1 MELSTILELCETN
14 MSEGDYLE
22 AAKLLKNLH
31 KEIKKEDTDFEYTR
45 SIETCYRIFKVN
57 RSGGAVGDPEDEL
70 RLYMKYIVQEGLR
83 HQDRYKF
90 YSYNKTE
97 IVKKDDLFKFLRRH
111 FTLNLYN
118 HIEIAN
124 GDETIHEFNFQEFSN
139 FHIERL
145 KCIDEDYYE
154 NHAECDDV
162 KELYDEFIEYS
173 VNMIEE
179 FLEEI
184 N

>member
-45 SIETCYRIFKVN
+45 SIETCFLISKVD
-57 RSGGAVGDPEDEL
+57 RSGDAVNDPEDEL
-70 RLYMKYIVQEGLR
+70 RLYMKYIREGSR

-97 IVKKDDLFKFLRRH
+97 IVNKAKLFDYLRRH

-118 HIEIAN
+118 HIKIAN
-124 GDETIHEFNFQEFSN
+124 GDETIHEFNFVEFSN
-139 FHIERL
+139 FYIERL
-145 KCIDEDYYE
+145 KCLNEDYYE
-154 NHAECDDV
+154 NHDECDDI
-162 KELYDEFIEYS
+162 KEYYDEFIEYS
-173 VNMIEE
+173 VKMIIE